1 MAILLPYLYTG
12 GVYKHGLLIEL
23 LEDLGGY
30 IIQKVVTG
38 TEVNLIMLIPEK
50 DVADSKKAI
59 RRTAWDHDGSSS
71 YRCGDCSR
79 FAYPCFTSSSAFSL

>member
-1 MAILLPYLYTG
+1 MAVFKPYLYTG
-12 GVYKHGLLIEL
+12 GVHKHGLLIEL

-50 DVADSKKAI
+50 DIPVAKKLSA
-59 RRTAWDHDGSSS
+59 
-71 YRCGDCSR
+71 
-79 FAYPCFTSSSAFSL
+79 TSQLLLKLLVKLPQIPI